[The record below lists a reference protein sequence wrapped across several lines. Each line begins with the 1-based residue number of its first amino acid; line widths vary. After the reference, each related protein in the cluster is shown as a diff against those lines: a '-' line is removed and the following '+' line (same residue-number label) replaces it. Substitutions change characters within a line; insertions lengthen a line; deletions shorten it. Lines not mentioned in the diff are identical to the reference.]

1 MHIVELLMSGATG
14 GRPTLESVTT
24 LCHVRW
30 ASSAAQL
37 EMVHIGLGCV
47 VPDLTERLSVEG
59 ARGRL
64 AALATTLREGP
75 ESVGQQ
81 LACVCR
87 SLRWSRVSPAMKN
100 IRFEEGGGG
109 GWGLLT
115 HRKCDCTWP
124 YRVRV
129 VFAKG
134 GRCMPHPEL
143 SASLT
148 NVTFGVTGG
157 GECPWPRSPSWSWP
171 SGCSESLCGVCDLL
185 GRPSVDAV

>member
-37 EMVHIGLGCV
+37 EMVHIGLACV

-75 ESVGQQ
+75 ESVGVFVVR
-81 LACVCR
+81 CVGAGVP
-87 SLRWSRVSPAMKN
+87 LVV
-100 IRFEEGGGG
+100 
-109 GWGLLT
+109 LL
-115 HRKCDCTWP
+115 
-124 YRVRV
+124 VRRLK
-129 VFAKG
+129 AA
-134 GRCMPHPEL
+134 H
-143 SASLT
+143 
-148 NVTFGVTGG
+148 
-157 GECPWPRSPSWSWP
+157 
-171 SGCSESLCGVCDLL
+171 L
-185 GRPSVDAV
+185 GRKGYLQR